1 MTLFEILLVIT
12 ATYLFLLLLKSKL
25 QMRICAICLAV
36 SLTWAGLLAAY
47 HMGWFGNGLLLGLL
61 MGQSITG
68 IYYLLE
74 KHASEPLLLF
84 RLPLLLSLT
93 YFFYGALTLQA
104 HLWAALF
111 LAGIWLCA
119 LLLYA
124 HQTNPRLREI
134 SQKIIDCCGSW

>member
-1 MTLFEILLVIT
+1 MTLLEVLLVI
-12 ATYLFLLLLKSKL
+12 ATTFLFLLLLKSKL
-25 QMRICAICLAV
+25 PIRICAICVAV
-36 SLTWAGLLAAY
+36 SLTWVGLLTAY
-47 HMGWFGNGLLLGLL
+47 HMGWFDNGLLLGLL

-74 KHASEPLLLF
+74 KYAPEPLLIF

-93 YFFYGALTLQA
+93 YFFYGALTLQI

-111 LAGIWLCA
+111 VTGIGLCG

-124 HQTNPRLREI
+124 QRTNPRFREI
-134 SQKIIDCCGSW
+134 TQKIIDCCGSW

>member
-1 MTLFEILLVIT
+1 MTLLKVLLVIT
-12 ATYLFLLLLKSKL
+12 AISLFLLLLKSKL
-25 QMRICAICLAV
+25 QVRICAICLAV

-93 YFFYGALTLQA
+93 YFFLWSAYIASSPLGRAFSYRPMALRSVT
-104 HLWAALF
+104 
-111 LAGIWLCA
+111 LCA
-119 LLLYA
+119 PDQSASSGNSAKNHRLL
-124 HQTNPRLREI
+124 R
-134 SQKIIDCCGSW
+134 